1 MLPPLRFEPRLKE
14 RLWGGRALADLYGK
28 PLPPGVPVGE
38 SWEIS
43 DRPGD
48 ASVIRSGP
56 LAGRD
61 LRWLMEHHAAAL
73 LGNAAAP
80 GGRFPLLVKIL
91 DAREILS
98 VQVHPPAALAA
109 RLGGEPKTE
118 MWYVT
123 QSAPGAT
130 LSAGLKA
137 GVTRDEFQRRLAEG
151 TVDVCVHQ
159 VPVGPGDTLFL
170 PSGRIHA
177 LGAGMVIFEI
187 QQNSDTTYRVFD
199 WNRVGPDGQARELHV
214 GPALAS
220 IDFTDFEPG
229 LVRTDWQTAGP
240 VQTRRLVDDPLF
252 TVEECRAQA
261 ATRLTW
267 SADRPA
273 VLGVVS
279 GRLGI
284 EHATTSTHFEL
295 APGEFTLLPAA
306 ARPVALLPRPDTVW
320 ISASPGPVD

>member
-1 MLPPLRFEPRLKE
+1 MLYPLTFEPRLKE
-14 RLWGGRALADLYGK
+14 RLWGGHALADLYGK

-38 SWEIS
+38 SWELS

-48 ASVIRSGP
+48 ASVIANGP
-56 LAGRD
+56 FAGRD
-61 LRWLMEHHAAAL
+61 VRWLMEHHGAGV
-73 LGNAAAP
+73 LGTASAP

-98 VQVHPPAALAA
+98 VQVHPPAALAG

-123 QSAPGAT
+123 HAVPGAT

-137 GVTRDEFQRRLAEG
+137 GVTREEFQRRLGDG
-151 TVDVCVHQ
+151 TVADCVHQ
-159 VPVGPGDTLFL
+159 GPVQPGDTMFL

-199 WNRVGPDGQARELHV
+199 WNRVGPDGRPRELHV
-214 GPALAS
+214 EPALAS

-229 LVRTDWQTAGP
+229 LVAAEWQVMGTVHA
-240 VQTRRLVDDPLF
+240 RWLVDHPLF
-252 TVEECRAQA
+252 TVTEQRTLEGA
-261 ATRLTW
+261 RLDW
-267 SADRPA
+267 SGDRPA
-273 VLGVVS
+273 VLGVTAGVLELDHPA
-279 GRLGI
+279 GDMQI
-284 EHATTSTHFEL
+284 EL
-295 APGEFTLLPAA
+295 RPGQFALLPAA
-306 ARPVALLPRPDTVW
+306 ASPVTLLPGPQAAWLT
-320 ISASPGPVD
+320 ASPGTGP